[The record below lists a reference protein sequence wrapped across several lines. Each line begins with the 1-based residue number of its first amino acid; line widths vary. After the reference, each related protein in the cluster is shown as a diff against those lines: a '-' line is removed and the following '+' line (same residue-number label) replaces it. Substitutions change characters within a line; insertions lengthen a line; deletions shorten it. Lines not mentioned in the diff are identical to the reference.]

1 MNYLIFTYHTS
12 SNSNGDQVLK
22 FGHILLGLLIE
33 GIDEVTDPSQER
45 NQQKNL
51 HNIVPCQSS
60 TVITFSFYQ
69 SPKLGITVPL
79 MPIYNIIVN
88 SPSPNSHLHAYTYQF
103 DGMQWS
109 KVETRFD
116 TEAMAKGESSKDP
129 EDDTDTKENG
139 CVFKTEREVHFI
151 MAAGISSRSLVKS
164 T

>member
-1 MNYLIFTYHTS
+1 MKSQIPVRKGISKRICTTLYHA
-12 SNSNGDQVLK
+12 N
-22 FGHILLGLLIE
+22 HLLL
-33 GIDEVTDPSQER
+33 
-45 NQQKNL
+45 
-51 HNIVPCQSS
+51 